1 MESKSPGGST
11 SGRFDRVQHADSVS
25 LQTGDTQEYDAI
37 RPSYYQQH
45 ESGIE
50 CIEVVRHMNFN
61 RGNAVKYIWRAD
73 DKGDPIENL
82 EKAIWYLQD
91 EVKRIKERKT

>member
-1 MESKSPGGST
+1 
-11 SGRFDRVQHADSVS
+11 
-25 LQTGDTQEYDAI
+25 
-37 RPSYYQQH
+37 
-45 ESGIE
+45 
-50 CIEVVRHMNFN
+50 MNFN